1 MLVVV
6 TMHVHPSLLGSADY
20 SRRASCRNWDVF
32 KGVFRSKQHFL
43 QFHMQLLVSCHHDCN
58 AAQAYT
64 CPHLYQMA
72 SRVRAGA
79 LPLPVLV
86 ATRTTANVPSAL
98 PPLWICAQVSMPY
111 CYSVNQQYI
120 VLTKHCAFH
129 DPHLRH
135 SIFFFL
141 ICRRTRKPCLLR
153 LRRRSLRWPTA
164 LGSLLNR

>member
-1 MLVVV
+1 MCIHRCLARQI
-6 TMHVHPSLLGSADY
+6 TLGVPAVGIEMFSK
-20 SRRASCRNWDVF
+20 VF
-32 KGVFRSKQHFL
+32 FVANNIFL

-98 PPLWICAQVSMPY
+98 PPL
-111 CYSVNQQYI
+111 
-120 VLTKHCAFH
+120 
-129 DPHLRH
+129 
-135 SIFFFL
+135 
-141 ICRRTRKPCLLR
+141 
-153 LRRRSLRWPTA
+153 
-164 LGSLLNR
+164 

>member
-1 MLVVV
+1 MLKKKKVGTSSLNKASSFSFGNRFIKKTDSAWLLVVV

-98 PPLWICAQVSMPY
+98 PPLWICAQVSMP
-111 CYSVNQQYI
+111 
-120 VLTKHCAFH
+120 
-129 DPHLRH
+129 
-135 SIFFFL
+135 
-141 ICRRTRKPCLLR
+141 
-153 LRRRSLRWPTA
+153 TA
-164 LGSLLNR
+164 ILSTNNILS